1 MFTVTQ
7 YVWNQTKLFET
18 YGSYYWNLNY
28 FLKKITFIIFPE
40 RGSGVILG
48 FFLPKEE
55 KLGTWGMKEDWAK
68 FSSYSLHC
76 TALNWDMYKICP
88 HIT

>member
-7 YVWNQTKLFET
+7 YVWNQTNLFET
-18 YGSYYWNLNY
+18 YGSYYWNQNY
-28 FLKKITFIIFPE
+28 FLKKNHIRSFP
-40 RGSGVILG
+40 RKGQWCYFGV
-48 FFLPKEE
+48 FLPKEE
-55 KLGTWGMKEDWAK
+55 KLGTWGMKEVWAK
-68 FSSYSLHC
+68 FSGYSLHC